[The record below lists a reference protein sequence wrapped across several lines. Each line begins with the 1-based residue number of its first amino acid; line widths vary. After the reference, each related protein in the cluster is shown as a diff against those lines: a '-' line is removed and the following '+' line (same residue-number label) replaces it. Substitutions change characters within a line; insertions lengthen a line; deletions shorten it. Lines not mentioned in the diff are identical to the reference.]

1 MVDVVTDHKGS
12 REVKVKA
19 AEEKA
24 VEIIKSVVNMAEED
38 AKRSNLKF
46 GILFIT
52 LIVLFLS
59 FAYFLY
65 AAGFKSKKI
74 WLEMGRRGGCRQ
86 VQLEAIER
94 RYGID
99 GANGFEWV
107 EVIESDDF
115 SL

>member
-19 AEEKA
+19 AEEK
-24 VEIIKSVVNMAEED
+24 VIRVVNMAKED

-46 GILFIT
+46 SILFIT

-86 VQLEAIER
+86 VQSEAILR
-94 RYGID
+94 GYGIE
-99 GANGFEWV
+99 GTNGFEWV
-107 EVIESDDF
+107 EEKEVDDF